1 MGNIFQRDLVKQIST
16 MSEPVW
22 IKTKTLAFPFLYFF
36 LGSLQACDATTNK
49 VPTHSTF
56 SRGAVDEKRRP
67 SFGHLLQHRLN
78 QPKPNPT
85 QPLVTQ
91 LQPPMLPPP
100 PHPKFKVAFS
110 SQMVDTTVQYRQSER
125 PSHLTQPST
134 LSKSQEDSH
143 DRKSFTQKSHLY
155 SMSESLTE
163 MLLSQPESKPPVQR
177 GFAFLKS
184 ELFTVGP
191 TQSFKAEIIENKS
204 HSVTDSIQQSQG
216 HQTESQQL
224 LTKRQ
229 LYQPLHGPT
238 SAQIYQSLKGRTQW
252 HSLSSLSEKPEQ
264 QQSFTQSLFPKLH
277 PSKLQN
283 YVPYTHLPLVTETQ
297 QSSIYTDQSP
307 TLPEEHLMTSTL
319 LEPKTPPTPA
329 HPPQSQEPL
338 PHTETAPFQYGS
350 LDTQP
355 TSTPFSS
362 SNWSSSPST
371 VDHDGQFNTSQQD
384 DSVKSANHTEWRNS
398 STSQSP
404 MTSNDPRLV
413 KLKKNSE
420 ALKIS
425 HFHMFSKP
433 QSNAT
438 VSVLASGDG
447 ET

>member
-1 MGNIFQRDLVKQIST
+1 M
-16 MSEPVW
+16 
-22 IKTKTLAFPFLYFF
+22 
-36 LGSLQACDATTNK
+36 
-49 VPTHSTF
+49 
-56 SRGAVDEKRRP
+56 DEKRRP
-67 SFGHLLQHRLN
+67 SFGHLLQHHLN

-100 PHPKFKVAFS
+100 PHPKFKASFS

-125 PSHLTQPST
+125 PSHLTLPST
-134 LSKSQEDSH
+134 LSKSQEDSR

-177 GFAFLKS
+177 GFAFLKL

-191 TQSFKAEIIENKS
+191 TQSFKTEIIENKS
-204 HSVTDSIQQSQG
+204 HSVTDSIQQSEG

-229 LYQPLHGPT
+229 LYQPLRGPT
-238 SAQIYQSLKGRTQW
+238 STQNYQSLKGRTQW

-264 QQSFTQSLFPKLH
+264 QQSFTQSVIPKLN

-297 QSSIYTDQSP
+297 QFSIHTDQSP

-319 LEPKTPPTPA
+319 LEPKTHPTPA
-329 HPPQSQEPL
+329 HPSQSQEPL
-338 PHTETAPFQYGS
+338 PHTEIAPFQHS
-350 LDTQP
+350 SDTQP
-355 TSTPFSS
+355 TSTPVSS

-413 KLKKNSE
+413 KLKKVVR
-420 ALKIS
+420 
-425 HFHMFSKP
+425 H
-433 QSNAT
+433 
-438 VSVLASGDG
+438 
-447 ET
+447 